1 MGMLGKGVNHGA
13 FERGTSSVDPRH
25 WDPLSSCVHSLYGSL
40 QCHNRLLNVIVHD
53 RKVKEVSI
61 SLSQQV

>member
-1 MGMLGKGVNHGA
+1 MLGKGGV

-25 WDPLSSCVHSLYGSL
+25 WDPLSRRVHSLYGSL
-40 QCHNRLLNVIVHD
+40 QCRNRLLNVIVHN
-53 RKVKEVSI
+53 RKVKEMSI